1 MQELLFVVG
10 SLGILLLEKYVLAN
24 NSSFWIGA
32 IVPIISIIFVIW
44 LLATDRLRLDFFDIL
59 VSLVYISL
67 SFIFWGQGQDLYHRR
82 TIKKSNKRIYE

>member
-1 MQELLFVVG
+1 MQEILFVVG

-32 IVPIISIIFVIW
+32 IVPVISIVFVIW
-44 LLATDRLRLDFFDIL
+44 LLSTDRLQLNFVDIL

-82 TIKKSNKRIYE
+82 TVKKVNERIYD